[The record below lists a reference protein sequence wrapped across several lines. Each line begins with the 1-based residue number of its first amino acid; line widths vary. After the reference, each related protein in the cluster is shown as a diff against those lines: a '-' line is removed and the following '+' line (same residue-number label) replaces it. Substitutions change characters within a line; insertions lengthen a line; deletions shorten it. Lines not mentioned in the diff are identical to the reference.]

1 MHPPILPTAVNTH
14 PGRPVRRARR
24 AAALG
29 VATCA
34 LLASACGIG
43 NDGRER
49 VLLVTTTSVEG
60 SGLLDA
66 IAVAYEESQDRFRL
80 ATTAVGSGAALEI
93 GRRGDADV
101 LITHDPTG
109 EARFAA
115 EGHAADQGP
124 LMWNEYLIAG
134 PAGDPAGI
142 RGADDLALAFD
153 RIAAARAPFISRGDD
168 SGTHRKEQEL
178 WGRAGHTALA
188 STSTRAGTPTWY
200 VESGT
205 GMAEALRMAEQRRAY
220 VLTDSGT
227 FGHLAG
233 TLDLARLAHGDP
245 TAVNR
250 YQYTLPAHPVNPDG
264 ARDFLSWLL
273 GPGLTVISD
282 FGVARFGEPLFHL
295 VPDVADGGST

>member
-1 MHPPILPTAVNTH
+1 MRPNLPTTVLITS
-14 PGRPVRRARR
+14 
-24 AAALG
+24 
-29 VATCA
+29 CA
-34 LLASACGIG
+34 LLAAACGPG
-43 NDGRER
+43 TGSRER

-60 SGLLDA
+60 SGLLEA
-66 IAVAYEESQDRFRL
+66 LSAAYEESQDTYRL

-93 GRRGDADV
+93 GRRGDSDV

-109 EARFAA
+109 EARFQEA
-115 EGHAADQGP
+115 GHAADQGP

-134 PAGDPAGI
+134 PAEDAAGI
-142 RGADDLALAFD
+142 RGADDLARAFD
-153 RIAAARAPFISRGDD
+153 RIASAGAAFISRGDD

-178 WGRAGHTALA
+178 WERAGHPDLA
-188 STSTRAGTPTWY
+188 GATNGVRPGPWYIEAGA
-200 VESGT
+200 

-233 TLDLARLAHGDP
+233 TLDLTRLARGDP

-250 YQYTLPAHPVNPDG
+250 YQYTLPARPINPDG

-295 VPDVADGGST
+295 APAAAEGEVT